1 MFFESGKPNPNN
13 ENNLIKTIG
22 LKPQYVI
29 YGSISQ
35 AKSPLI
41 CLANIPTPDLIIY
54 QDAFVVGPL
63 VLLKKT
69 THAMY
74 YKPGGLH
81 QRSRETNCA
90 YYNTCRWIS
99 GVQQLWLNQFLYVAV
114 IYYSFFIL
122 VTCMMKQLDH
132 CKIVKETFVVAE
144 DILVRA
150 SLKNLMVFP
159 KPYAKHSLEFS
170 RFSPS
175 YISSLIQKRKLG
187 GNLFNKQT

>member
-1 MFFESGKPNPNN
+1 MILKSEKNNPNN
-13 ENNLIKTIG
+13 ENDLIKTIG
-22 LKPQYVI
+22 LKLQYVI

-114 IYYSFFIL
+114 IYSFFIL
-122 VTCMMKQLDH
+122 VTCMMKQLNH
-132 CKIVKETFVVAE
+132 CKIVKETFIVAE
-144 DILVRA
+144 DILVR
-150 SLKNLMVFP
+150 
-159 KPYAKHSLEFS
+159 
-170 RFSPS
+170 
-175 YISSLIQKRKLG
+175 
-187 GNLFNKQT
+187 T

>member
-13 ENNLIKTIG
+13 ENNLIKTIE

-35 AKSPLI
+35 VKSPFI

-99 GVQQLWLNQFLYVAV
+99 GMQQLWLSQFLYVAV

-132 CKIVKETFVVAE
+132 CKIVKQTLLLPKTFWKGL
-144 DILVRA
+144 D
-150 SLKNLMVFP
+150 
-159 KPYAKHSLEFS
+159 
-170 RFSPS
+170 
-175 YISSLIQKRKLG
+175 
-187 GNLFNKQT
+187 